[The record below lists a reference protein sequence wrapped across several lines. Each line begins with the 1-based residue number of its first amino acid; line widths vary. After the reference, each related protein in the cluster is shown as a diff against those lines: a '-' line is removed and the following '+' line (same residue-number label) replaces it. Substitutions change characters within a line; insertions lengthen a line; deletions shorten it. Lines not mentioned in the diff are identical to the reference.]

1 MLSANLCLQMQLYVW
16 DESKYLPLLVRNKA
30 AEVLFGNIKA
40 ERVSLCYRGQNHD
53 WNPNPKYVHKDNH
66 FHAIV
71 SNHPKAAS
79 GSSYADESLEWKEK
93 HCCDKKMNF
102 YSIWLIFLKLLL
114 QQGKN
119 SPLKFEVAVNATLDR
134 ENGRFEMV
142 SISMPCFRAK

>member
-1 MLSANLCLQMQLYVW
+1 MQLYVW

-40 ERVSLCYRGQNHD
+40 ERVYLCYRGQNND
-53 WNPNPKYVHKDNH
+53 SNPNPKDVLKDNH
-66 FHAIV
+66 FCAIV

-79 GSSYADESLEWKEK
+79 GFQGSSSSYADKSLEWTEI
-93 HCCDKKMNF
+93 HCCDNKINF

-119 SPLKFEVAVNATLDR
+119 SPLKFEVTVNASLDR

-142 SISMPCFRAK
+142 SMSMPCFRAK